1 MASHIVG
8 YPRMGPKRELKFA
21 LESFWDGKSS
31 AEDLE
36 KVATDLRS
44 SIWKQM
50 SEAGIKYIP
59 SNTFS
64 YYDQVLDTTAMLGA
78 VPDRYSWTGGEIGHS
93 TYFSMARGNATVP
106 AMEMTKWFDT
116 NYHFIVPELGPE
128 TKFSYASHKAV
139 SEYKEAKALG
149 VDTVPVLVGP
159 VSYLLL
165 SKAAKGVEKSFS
177 LLSLLGSILPIYKEV
192 VAELKAAG
200 ASWIQFDEPTLVK
213 DLAAHEL
220 AAFSSAYDELE
231 SSLSGLNVLVETY
244 FADVPAESYKTLT
257 SLSGV
262 TAYGFDLVRGTKTL
276 DLVKSAGIPSGKYLF
291 AGVVD
296 GRNIWADDLAAS
308 LSTLESLEVIVG
320 KDKLVVST
328 SCSLMHTA
336 VDLVNETKLDSEIKS
351 WLAFAAQ
358 KVVEVNALGKALAGL
373 KDEAYFAANAAAQ
386 ASRRSSPRVNN
397 EEVQKAAAA
406 LKGSD
411 HRRATTVSARLDA
424 QQKKLNLPV
433 LPTTTIGSFPQTM
446 DLRRVRRE
454 YKAKKISEEA
464 YVAAIKEEISKVVK
478 IQEELDIDVLVHG
491 EPERNDM
498 VEYFGEQLSGF
509 AFTANGWVQSYG
521 SRCVKPPIIYGDVSR
536 PNPMTVFWSKMAQDM
551 TPRPMKGML
560 TGPVTILNWS
570 FVRNDQPRFE
580 TCYQIALAIK
590 KEVEDLEAGGIQ
602 VCISASFVLSSYHR
616 YVHVACLRMLFCHLQ
631 VIQIDEAALR
641 EGLPLRKSEHAF
653 YLDWAVHSFRI
664 TNCGVQDTTQI
675 HTHMCYSNF
684 NDIIHSIINMDAD
697 VITIEN
703 SRSDEKLL
711 SVFREGVT
719 YGAGIGPGVYDIHSP
734 RIPTAEEIADRVNK
748 MLAVLDTNILWVNPD
763 CGLKTRKYTEVMPAL
778 TNMVTAAKL
787 IRTQLASTK

>member
-36 KVATDLRS
+36 KVAADLRA

-50 SEAGIKYIP
+50 SDAGIKYIP

-78 VPDRYSWTGGEIGHS
+78 VPPRYNWTGGEIGFS
-93 TYFSMARGNATVP
+93 TYFSMARGNASLP

-116 NYHFIVPELGPE
+116 NYHFIVPELGPDV
-128 TKFSYASHKAV
+128 KFCYGSHKAV
-139 SEYKEAKALG
+139 NEYKEAKALG

-165 SKAAKGVEKSFS
+165 SKPAKGVEKTFP
-177 LLSLLGSILPIYKEV
+177 LLSLLDKILPIYKEV
-192 VAELKAAG
+192 IAELKAAG
-200 ASWIQFDEPTLVK
+200 ASWIQFDEPTLVM
-213 DLAAHEL
+213 DLESHQLE
-220 AAFSSAYDELE
+220 AFTKAYGELE
-231 SSLSGLNVLVETY
+231 STLSGVSTIIETY
-244 FADVPAESYKTLT
+244 FADVPAAAYKTLT
-257 SLSGV
+257 SLSGISGF
-262 TAYGFDLVRGTKTL
+262 GFDLVRGAQTL
-276 DLVKSAGIPSGKYLF
+276 DLIKGGFPAGKYLF

-296 GRNIWADDLAAS
+296 GRNIWANDLAAS
-308 LSTLESLEVIVG
+308 LSELSALEGIVG

-328 SCSLMHTA
+328 SCSLLHTA
-336 VDLVNETKLDSEIKS
+336 VDLCNETKLDQEIKS

-358 KVVEVNALGKALAGL
+358 KIVEVNALAKALCGQ
-373 KDEAYFAANAAAQ
+373 KDEAFFSANAAAQ
-386 ASRRSSPRVNN
+386 ASRKSSPRVNN
-397 EEVQKAAAA
+397 EGVQKAAAA
-406 LKGSD
+406 LRGSE
-411 HRRATTVSARLDA
+411 HRRATNVSARLDA
-424 QQKKLNLPV
+424 QQKKLNLPI
-433 LPTTTIGSFPQTM
+433 LPTTTIGSFPQTVE
-446 DLRRVRRE
+446 LRRVRRE
-454 YKAKKISEEA
+454 YKAKKISEEE
-464 YVAAIKEEISKVVK
+464 YVKAIKEEISKVVK
-478 IQEELDIDVLVHG
+478 LQEELDIDVLVHG

-536 PNPMTVFWSKMAQDM
+536 PNPMTVFWSTAAQSM
-551 TPRPMKGML
+551 TKRPMKGML

-590 KEVEDLEAGGIQ
+590 DEVEDLEKAGIT
-602 VCISASFVLSSYHR
+602 
-616 YVHVACLRMLFCHLQ
+616 

-664 TNCGVQDTTQI
+664 TNVGVQDTTQI

-711 SVFREGVT
+711 SVFREGVK

-734 RIPTAEEIADRVNK
+734 RIPSTEEIADRINK
-748 MLAVLDTNILWVNPD
+748 MLAVLETNILWVNPD
-763 CGLKTRKYTEVMPAL
+763 CGLKTRKYGEVKPAL
-778 TNMVTAAKL
+778 ENMVAAAKL
-787 IRTQLASTK
+787 LRTNLASAK